1 MKKPKKAD
9 IISGIQFG
17 LMMYF
22 SIVGFWHTY
31 SWVFWKIGLLS
42 EWWALLITMV
52 LAILSQF
59 GLVTWVCNKPLEG

>member
-9 IISGIQFG
+9 IISSIQFG

-22 SIVGFWHTY
+22 SIIGFWYTY
-31 SWVFWKIGLLS
+31 SWVVWKIGLLS

-59 GLVTWVCNKPLEG
+59 GLVTWVCNKPLED